1 MSVTRFNR
9 KMQLFFQKD
18 SFFKEVY
25 VKGEV
30 SGANYSSKGNLFFN
44 LKDKDSVVPCV
55 ILRKNR
61 RNVDFE
67 IVDGMKLLVIADVV
81 VYRPHGKYQLDV
93 FEVSEDG
100 LGKLFIKYQQL
111 KEKLTKEGLFN
122 KEFKKDLPNFPK
134 SIGVITSKEGSVIHD
149 IIRTVNRQWPYCKLL
164 IFPSQVQGAAATNQL
179 VTQIKKADSF
189 GLDTLIV
196 ARGGGSIEDLWCFND
211 ESLVR
216 TVFECETPVISAIG
230 HENDNTLCDLVSD
243 MQASTPT
250 MAANIAINDKEKIS
264 NQVSNYNVR
273 LLTFMSSK
281 IDDYKKQFNYMIS
294 KQLFTD
300 SNYIYGSK
308 KRDFD
313 DLCNHFGYNSKM
325 LISSKKNI
333 LNEIKTSYVIRHP
346 CKIQLDLASTKLNEL
361 QNRLIDAIN
370 LILKTNRAN
379 LDKASDEFKFSSN
392 NYLSTQKIRLN
403 NIKNSYSIQNPCK
416 IQLNKYN
423 NDLKVFQDKLIKSI
437 NYKLDSSTK
446 DYENLLNRNLF
457 NNPNLIYKNKVQK
470 LNKLTNEFKNK
481 SNEIILT
488 NSYRLDSV
496 KNKQVIK
503 NPDLIYIN
511 KTQEL
516 NQLANQFENKSREV
530 ILTNFYRLNS
540 VKNKQVIKNPDFI
553 YMKKTQEL
561 NGLVNQFE
569 NKSREVILT
578 NSYRLDSIKNKKL
591 IKNPEIIFKTKHD
604 DLDKIKE
611 KSIIKNP
618 QKMLDN
624 YNQRL
629 NVCKEKL
636 DKIDQVI
643 LLKQE
648 QEKQKST
655 YRKIIIVIIVIV
667 ILIIIL
673 LINGG
678 I

>member
-1 MSVTRFNR
+1 
-9 KMQLFFQKD
+9 MQLFFQKD

-67 IVDGMKLLVIADVV
+67 IVEGMKLLVIADVV

-93 FEVSEDG
+93 FDVSEDG

-122 KEFKKDLPNFPK
+122 EEFKKDLPNFPK

-230 HENDNTLCDLVSD
+230 HESDNTLCDLVSD

-313 DLCNHFGYNSKM
+313 DLCNRFEYNSKM

-346 CKIQLDLASTKLNEL
+346 CKIQLDLANAKLNEL

-423 NDLKVFQDKLIKSI
+423 NDLEVYRDRLIKSI

-446 DYENLLNRNLF
+446 NYENLLNRNLF
-457 NNPNLIYKNKVQK
+457 NNPNLIYENKVQE

-503 NPDLIYIN
+503 NPNLIYIN

-516 NQLANQFENKSREV
+516 NQ
-530 ILTNFYRLNS
+530 
-540 VKNKQVIKNPDFI
+540 
-553 YMKKTQEL
+553 
-561 NGLVNQFE
+561 LVNQFE

-578 NSYRLDSIKNKKL
+578 NSYKLDSIKNKKV

-618 QKMLDN
+618 QKMLNN

-636 DKIDQVI
+636 DKIDQII

>member
-93 FEVSEDG
+93 FDVSEDG

-111 KEKLTKEGLFN
+111 KEKLAKEGLFN
-122 KEFKKDLPNFPK
+122 EEFKKDLPNFPK

-313 DLCNHFGYNSKM
+313 DLCNRFEYNSKM

-346 CKIQLDLASTKLNEL
+346 CKIQLDLATAKLNEL

-370 LILKTNRAN
+370 LILKTNRTN
-379 LDKASDEFKFSSN
+379 IDKASDEFKFSSN

-423 NDLKVFQDKLIKSI
+423 NDLEVYRDTLIKSI

-457 NNPNLIYKNKVQK
+457 NNPNLIYENKVQE

-503 NPDLIYIN
+503 NPNLIYIN

-516 NQLANQFENKSREV
+516 NQ
-530 ILTNFYRLNS
+530 
-540 VKNKQVIKNPDFI
+540 
-553 YMKKTQEL
+553 
-561 NGLVNQFE
+561 LVNQFE

-578 NSYRLDSIKNKKL
+578 NSYKLDSIKNKKV

-618 QKMLDN
+618 QKMLNN

-636 DKIDQVI
+636 DKIDQII

>member
-313 DLCNHFGYNSKM
+313 DLCNRFEYNSKM

-423 NDLKVFQDKLIKSI
+423 NDLEVYHDKLIKSI

-457 NNPNLIYKNKVQK
+457 NNPNLIYENKVQE

-530 ILTNFYRLNS
+530 ILTN
-540 VKNKQVIKNPDFI
+540 
-553 YMKKTQEL
+553 
-561 NGLVNQFE
+561 
-569 NKSREVILT
+569 
-578 NSYRLDSIKNKKL
+578 SYRLDSIKNKKL
-591 IKNPEIIFKTKHD
+591 IKNTEIIFKTKHD

>member
-111 KEKLTKEGLFN
+111 KEKLAKEGLFN
-122 KEFKKDLPNFPK
+122 EEFKKDLPNFPK

-149 IIRTVNRQWPYCKLL
+149 IIRIVNRQWPYCKLL

-196 ARGGGSIEDLWCFND
+196 ARGGGNIEDLWCFND

-230 HENDNTLCDLVSD
+230 HESDNTLCDLVSD

-313 DLCNHFGYNSKM
+313 DLCNRFEYNSKM

-346 CKIQLDLASTKLNEL
+346 CKIQLDLANAKLNEL

-370 LILKTNRAN
+370 LILKTNRTN

-423 NDLKVFQDKLIKSI
+423 NDLDVFQDKLIKSI

-446 DYENLLNRNLF
+446 NYENLLNRNLF
-457 NNPNLIYKNKVQK
+457 NNPNLIYENKVQE

-503 NPDLIYIN
+503 NPDLIYMKKI
-511 KTQEL
+511 QEL
-516 NQLANQFENKSREV
+516 NQ
-530 ILTNFYRLNS
+530 
-540 VKNKQVIKNPDFI
+540 
-553 YMKKTQEL
+553 
-561 NGLVNQFE
+561 LVNQFE

-618 QKMLDN
+618 QTMWNN

-636 DKIDQVI
+636 DKIDQII

>member
-1 MSVTRFNR
+1 
-9 KMQLFFQKD
+9 MQLFFQKD

-67 IVDGMKLLVIADVV
+67 IVEGMKLLVIADVV

-111 KEKLTKEGLFN
+111 KEKLAKEGLFN
-122 KEFKKDLPNFPK
+122 EEFKKDLPNFPK
-134 SIGVITSKEGSVIHD
+134 NIGVITSKEGSVIHD

-196 ARGGGSIEDLWCFND
+196 AHGGGNIEDLWCFND

-230 HENDNTLCDLVSD
+230 HESDNTLCDLVSD

-313 DLCNHFGYNSKM
+313 DLCNRFEYNSKM

-346 CKIQLDLASTKLNEL
+346 CKIQLDLANAKLNEL

-370 LILKTNRAN
+370 LILKTNRTN

-403 NIKNSYSIQNPCK
+403 NVKNSYSIQNPCK

-423 NDLKVFQDKLIKSI
+423 NDLDVFQDKLIKSI

-446 DYENLLNRNLF
+446 NYENLLNRNLF
-457 NNPNLIYKNKVQK
+457 NNPNLIYENKLHE
-470 LNKLTNEFKNK
+470 LNKLTNEFKNR

-488 NSYRLDSV
+488 NLYRLDSV

-516 NQLANQFENKSREV
+516 NQL
-530 ILTNFYRLNS
+530 
-540 VKNKQVIKNPDFI
+540 
-553 YMKKTQEL
+553 
-561 NGLVNQFE
+561 VNQFE

-578 NSYRLDSIKNKKL
+578 NSYKLDSIKNKKV

-618 QKMLDN
+618 QKMLNN

-636 DKIDQVI
+636 DKIDQII